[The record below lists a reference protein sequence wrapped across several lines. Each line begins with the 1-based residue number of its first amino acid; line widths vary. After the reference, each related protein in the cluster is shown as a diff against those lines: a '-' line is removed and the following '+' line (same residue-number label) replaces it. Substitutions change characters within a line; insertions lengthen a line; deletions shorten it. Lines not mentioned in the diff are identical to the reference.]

1 MLVREVMTLE
11 PVTVTPKTR
20 VKAALRRLAELGI
33 TAMPVVDERRRLI
46 GIVSEADLIR
56 EAITRD
62 PRAPEG
68 AVIVESLYPA
78 HLVEEVYTR
87 APVSVHADDDVASAV
102 DLMAAT
108 GAKSLPVLDEIGAL
122 VGVLSRSDVV
132 RALARD
138 DDAIAAD
145 LDDVLTRLGHT
156 DWLVEVE
163 DGVVGVSGPA
173 NLGEVSLAH
182 LVAHTVPG
190 VVEVHVE

>member
-1 MLVREVMTLE
+1 MLVRDVMTLE
-11 PVTVTPKTR
+11 PATVTPQTR

-56 EAITRD
+56 EAVTRD

-68 AVIVESLYPA
+68 AVVVESLYPA
-78 HLVEEVYTR
+78 HLVEDVYTR
-87 APVSVHADDDVASAV
+87 STVSVRDDDDVASAV
-102 DLMAAT
+102 ELMAAT
-108 GAKSLPVLDEIGAL
+108 GAKSLPVLDGTGAL

-132 RALARD
+132 RVLARD
-138 DDAIAAD
+138 DDEIAAE
-145 LDDVLTRLGHT
+145 LDDVLTRLGHS

-163 DGVVGVSGPA
+163 DGVVDVSGPA

-182 LVAHTVPG
+182 VVAHTIPG